1 MCDEIYDLK
10 AILIMMYVSINEDVE
25 LDKRKE
31 SSDRLSYIELSLE
44 KVMISITKF
53 QKVFKSHLISS
64 LQSGMITY
72 KYEIDFEATESINLS
87 TFELFYHTNRI
98 YNNLILPLPFAEVH
112 HRNMK

>member
-44 KVMISITKF
+44 KVMIS
-53 QKVFKSHLISS
+53 ISS